1 MTKGDYFVLLF
12 GIFVVLVLNFFIVF
26 DFKTNKPYT
35 MTTSRIVG
43 LTFANLI
50 GIGGLWLIYK
60 KYIDILEFNELLYV
74 YTLTQ

>member
-12 GIFVVLVLNFFIVF
+12 GILVVLALNFFIVF
-26 DFKTNKPYT
+26 DFKTNKPHT

-43 LTFANLI
+43 LTVANLI

-60 KYIDILEFNELLYV
+60 KYIDIIDFNELLYV
-74 YTLTQ
+74 YVLTQ